1 RTNLFRALARVR
13 QAPALLARGREAP
26 ERTSSVPRFAD
37 PIDLRIVPD
46 HRMLRVHKDDLV
58 ILVHPVF
65 ADPVGIEDLEIGI
78 PLRGSFLGDPLDR
91 FRHRDLD
98 KAAPLRMA
106 PSHGFRPPPAT
117 APDPRADH
125 DIALLRPVA
134 ELPGPIDSGRSVD
147 SNEGVAPAPLHHPP
161 RRGLFHDAGSRLPP

>member
-1 RTNLFRALARVR
+1 LRRPHLRTGHRTRRGRNRTHRGSNPIAVRSLAESPVAADARTHLLRALALVR

-65 ADPVGIEDLEIGI
+65 ADPVGIEDLEIV
-78 PLRGSFLGDPLDR
+78 LAVRGAFFGDPLAR
-91 FRHRDLD
+91 V
-98 KAAPLRMA
+98 LRSRCDTA
-106 PSHGFRPPPAT
+106 CPVNSWANPSAWRRS
-117 APDPRADH
+117 RARMD
-125 DIALLRPVA
+125 V
-134 ELPGPIDSGRSVD
+134 
-147 SNEGVAPAPLHHPP
+147 
-161 RRGLFHDAGSRLPP
+161 SRL